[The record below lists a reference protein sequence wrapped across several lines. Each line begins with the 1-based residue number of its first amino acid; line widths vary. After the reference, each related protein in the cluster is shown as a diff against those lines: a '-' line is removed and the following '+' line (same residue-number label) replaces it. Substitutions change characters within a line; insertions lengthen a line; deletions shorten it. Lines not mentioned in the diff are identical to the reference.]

1 VPGALI
7 RPYAAVRNM
16 TTIGDT
22 SFRLII
28 AAELLAMVVVRD
40 YYFLFRSKE
49 SVVERMRGS
58 VERGWLT
65 ATLVTLAL
73 FHFGAVI
80 VYVARPS
87 ALAWSAF
94 QVRESI
100 RWCGIAVSVAGA
112 AGEVWGLLSLGA
124 SYNPLLRVGK
134 QHTLSTAGAY
144 RWIRHPLY
152 SFALPL
158 TAGWGIAASNWF
170 IIATG
175 IVVTMLTMIIRAPRE
190 ETMMLE
196 AFGEPYRAYMER
208 TGRFFP
214 RVRAR

>member
-1 VPGALI
+1 
-7 RPYAAVRNM
+7 
-16 TTIGDT
+16 
-22 SFRLII
+22 
-28 AAELLAMVVVRD
+28 MVVVRD

-65 ATLVTLAL
+65 AALGTIAL

-87 ALAWSAF
+87 VLAWSTF

-112 AGEVWGLLSLGA
+112 AGEVWGLVSLGA

-134 QHTLSTAGAY
+134 QHALVTAGAY

-158 TAGWGIAASNWF
+158 TAGWGIAAGNWF
-170 IIATG
+170 IITTG
-175 IVVTMLTMIIRAPRE
+175 IAVTILTMVIRAPRE
-190 ETMMLE
+190 ETMMLK
-196 AFGEPYRAYMER
+196 AFGEPYRAYIER

-214 RVRAR
+214 SASAR